1 MFAWLKAFSYLHKFK
16 TFFKLYNCI
25 SRRLTIELNSGINTI
40 NLYHV
45 LMDLKSASDIT
56 L

>member
-1 MFAWLKAFSYLHKFK
+1 MKKLVRTGIQKFE

-25 SRRLTIELNSGINTI
+25 SRRLTIELNSGINRIT
-40 NLYHV
+40 LYHV